1 MSNPVDRRTQVR
13 FKIPE
18 SEIYYKLNG
27 SFSFLNRYVGPMDLI
42 DISKS
47 GAGFFG
53 MPPLNKNDVVR
64 LQIKLPEFEGLKL
77 KGIVRWTRD
86 DPETGALRI
95 GIQFSPFGTGREYN
109 SLQML
114 ETLGKL
120 SEQFN

>member
-27 SFSFLNRYVGPMDLI
+27 SFSFINRYVGPTNLI

-53 MPPLNKNDVVR
+53 MPPINKNDVVR
-64 LQIKLPEFEGLKL
+64 ILIKLPEFEGLKL
-77 KGIVRWTRD
+77 KGIVRWASED
-86 DPETGALRI
+86 GESGGLRI
-95 GIQFSPFGTGREYN
+95 GVQFSPFGNSREYN
-109 SLQML
+109 SVKML

-120 SEQFN
+120 SEKFN